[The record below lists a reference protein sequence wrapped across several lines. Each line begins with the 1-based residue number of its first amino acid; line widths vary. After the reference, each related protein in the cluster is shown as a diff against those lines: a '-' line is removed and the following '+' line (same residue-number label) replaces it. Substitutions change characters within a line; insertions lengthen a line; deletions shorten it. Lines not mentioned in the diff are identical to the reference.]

1 MSRRQTVPRLREE
14 TPVDD
19 VRRIRERFDREAGG
33 DIHRHIEQTR
43 QATERILAELGL
55 TPQAPKG
62 ASARTVR
69 KARASGR
76 K

>member
-1 MSRRQTVPRLREE
+1 MSRREE

-19 VRRIRERFDREAGG
+19 VRRVRERFDREAGG

-55 TPQAPKG
+55 TPHAPKG
-62 ASARTVR
+62 ASARTAKR
-69 KARASGR
+69 PAASGR